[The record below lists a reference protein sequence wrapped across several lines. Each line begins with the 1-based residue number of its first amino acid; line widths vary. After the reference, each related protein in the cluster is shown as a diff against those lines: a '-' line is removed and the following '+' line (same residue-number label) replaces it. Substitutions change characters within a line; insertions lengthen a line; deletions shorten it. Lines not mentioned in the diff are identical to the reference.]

1 MPTANSGSRAA
12 RHASNTSSK
21 SSYKKKTQPP
31 KKKKRLVLKIFLG
44 LLIAGMVAFL
54 AGVGLFWFYARQAPK
69 LEDDKLNAT
78 VSSKLYDINNEI
90 FEDLGAEKR
99 E

>member
-44 LLIAGMVAFL
+44 LLIAGMALVFF
-54 AGVGLFWFYARQAPK
+54 GSMH
-69 LEDDKLNAT
+69 DKPQN
-78 VSSKLYDINNEI
+78 
-90 FEDLGAEKR
+90 
-99 E
+99 